1 MSHYEAPIRKPL
13 VTGDKSY
20 HDVTVDV
27 AAPVEG
33 RANKSWW
40 IVFSIALIAFLWG
53 VGCIIYTISTGIGTW
68 GLNKTVGWAWDITNF
83 VWWVGIGHAGTLIS
97 AVLLLFRQKWR
108 MAINRS
114 AEAMTIFSVMQAG
127 LFPLIHMGRPWLA
140 YWVLPIP
147 NQFGSLWVNFNSP
160 LLWDVFAISTYLS
173 VSLVFWWTG
182 LLPDFAMI
190 RDRAITPFNKKIYG
204 ILSFGWSGRAKDWQ
218 RFEEV
223 SLVLAGLATPLV
235 LSVHTIVSFD
245 FATSVIP
252 GWHTTI
258 FPPYFVAGAV
268 FSGFA
273 MVNTLLIIMRK
284 VSNLEN
290 YITVQHIELMNIVI
304 MITGS
309 IVGVAYITELVIAW
323 YSGVEYEQYA
333 FLNRATG
340 PYAWAYW
347 AMMTCNVFSPQF
359 MWFKKLRTSIM
370 FSFFISIVVNIGMW
384 FERFVIIVTSLHRDY
399 LPSSW
404 TMFSPTFVD
413 IGIFI
418 GTLGFFFVLFLLYA
432 RSFPVI
438 AQAEVKTIL
447 KSSGAKYKK
456 LRAEHGDDVKHYTP
470 VNVGEPKKNIDTK
483 VDKKMDDD
491 DAYKAEGDDGHN
503 ETVNADG
510 LVLTEVQKD
519 RIDTMLD
526 RTGSYKPENQTADNL
541 QKLKAVG
548 PFLEQRLH
556 QVGLYTY
563 VQVSKLTQD
572 DFELLDEVIENFP
585 NSAQRE
591 DWVAQA
597 TELKNK

>member
-1 MSHYEAPIRKPL
+1 MSHYESPIRKPL

-27 AAPVEG
+27 VRPVEG
-33 RANKSWW
+33 KANKSWW
-40 IVFSIALIAFLWG
+40 VVFSIALIAFLWG
-53 VGCIIYTISTGIGTW
+53 LGCIVYTVSEGIGTW
-68 GLNKTVGWAWDITNF
+68 GLNKTIGWAWDITNF

-114 AEAMTIFSVMQAG
+114 AEAMTIFSVVQAG
-127 LFPLIHMGRPWLA
+127 LFPIIHMGRPWLA

-190 RDRAITPFNKKIYG
+190 RDRAVKPFQKHIYG

-273 MVNTLLIIMRK
+273 MVNTLLIVMRK

-290 YITVQHIELMNIVI
+290 YITIQHIELMNIVI

-309 IVGVAYITELVIAW
+309 IVGVAYITELFMAW

-359 MWFKKLRTSIM
+359 MWFPKLRRSIM

-399 LPSSW
+399 MPSAW

-413 IGIFI
+413 IGIFV
-418 GTLGFFFVLFLLYA
+418 GTIGFFFVLFLLYS
-432 RSFPVI
+432 RTFPVI
-438 AQAEVKTIL
+438 AQAEVKSIL
-447 KSSGAKYKK
+447 KSSGEKYKNI
-456 LRAEHGDDVKHYTP
+456 RAEKGDDAKLYD
-470 VNVGEPKKNIDTK
+470 EP
-483 VDKKMDDD
+483 
-491 DAYKAEGDDGHN
+491 
-503 ETVNADG
+503 
-510 LVLTEVQKD
+510 
-519 RIDTMLD
+519 
-526 RTGSYKPENQTADNL
+526 
-541 QKLKAVG
+541 
-548 PFLEQRLH
+548 EQEPLP
-556 QVGLYTY
+556 
-563 VQVSKLTQD
+563 
-572 DFELLDEVIENFP
+572 DF
-585 NSAQRE
+585 SAQFNS
-591 DWVAQA
+591 
-597 TELKNK
+597 KSNS

>member
-1 MSHYEAPIRKPL
+1 
-13 VTGDKSY
+13 
-20 HDVTVDV
+20 VDI

-33 RANKSWW
+33 RANKHWW
-40 IVFSIALIAFLWG
+40 IVFSIALVAFLWG

-68 GLNKTVGWAWDITNF
+68 GLNKTVNWAWDITNF

-114 AEAMTIFSVMQAG
+114 AEAMTIFSVIQAG
-127 LFPLIHMGRPWLA
+127 LFPIIHMGRPWLA

-190 RDRAITPFNKKIYG
+190 RDRAVLPFQKKIYG
-204 ILSFGWSGRAKDWQ
+204 LLSFGWSGRAKDWQ

-258 FPPYFVAGAV
+258 FPPYFVAGAI

-284 VSNLEN
+284 VCHLEA

-304 MITGS
+304 MLTGS
-309 IVGVAYITELVIAW
+309 IVGCAYITELFMAW

-340 PYAWAYW
+340 PYWWAYW
-347 AMMTCNVFSPQF
+347 SMMTCNVFSPQF
-359 MWFKKLRTSIM
+359 MWFKKLRPSIM

-418 GTLGFFFVLFLLYA
+418 GTIGFFFVLFLLYA
-432 RSFPVI
+432 RTFPVI
-438 AQAEVKTIL
+438 AQAEVKSIL
-447 KSSGAKYKK
+447 KASGEKYKI
-456 LRAEHGDDVKHYTP
+456 LRDAGKPLYQISNTKISTEESVTQDVLM
-470 VNVGEPKKNIDTK
+470 GEVAPK
-483 VDKKMDDD
+483 
-491 DAYKAEGDDGHN
+491 EGDKIGVTELLSSIGTFDATK
-503 ETVNADG
+503 ETADDLKKVKG
-510 LVLTEVQKD
+510 IGPQMEATLNQIGIYTFAQVARMTEKEYKL
-519 RIDTMLD
+519 LD
-526 RTGSYKPENQTADNL
+526 SITGS
-541 QKLKAVG
+541 
-548 PFLEQRLH
+548 
-556 QVGLYTY
+556 
-563 VQVSKLTQD
+563 
-572 DFELLDEVIENFP
+572 FP
-585 NSAQRE
+585 GRAQRD
-591 DWVAQA
+591 DWAGQA
-597 TELKNK
+597 AVLLNNKK